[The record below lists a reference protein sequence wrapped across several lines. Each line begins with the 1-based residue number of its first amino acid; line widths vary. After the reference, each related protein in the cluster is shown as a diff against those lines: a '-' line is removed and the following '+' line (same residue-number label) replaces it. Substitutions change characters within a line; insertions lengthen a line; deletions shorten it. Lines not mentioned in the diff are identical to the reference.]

1 MTPKSKR
8 KSILV
13 RMLRPVSVA
22 FGEPFSL
29 KSIQVSA
36 STDSYRT
43 YFPNLSVRTLLK
55 LTAVKSC
62 VRFLS
67 WILDY

>member
-22 FGEPFSL
+22 FGEFHPA
-29 KSIQVSA
+29 V
-36 STDSYRT
+36 T
-43 YFPNLSVRTLLK
+43 VCLK
-55 LTAVKSC
+55 LKAHGPSVD
-62 VRFLS
+62 RHRA
-67 WILDY
+67 